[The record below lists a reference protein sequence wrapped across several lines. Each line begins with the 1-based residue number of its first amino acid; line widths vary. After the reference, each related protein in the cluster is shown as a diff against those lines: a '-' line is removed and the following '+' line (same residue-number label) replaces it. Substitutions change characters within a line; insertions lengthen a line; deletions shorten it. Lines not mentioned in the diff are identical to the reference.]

1 MRSKTQ
7 VAPQTLSN
15 WFVVHFI
22 ADLLFAVPMMLI
34 PEQFLS
40 WLGWQTIDPIATRL
54 VAAALFGIG
63 IESWL
68 GRNASLDTFKNMLN
82 LKIIW
87 SLGAVVGIGVSLIG
101 GAQGSPL
108 MGWLVFTIFL
118 AFNILWVYW
127 RVKLQGLTSSR
138 PHDLDLP

>member
-1 MRSKTQ
+1 MPPK
-7 VAPQTLSN
+7 PQAVPQALST
-15 WFVVHFI
+15 WFSIHFI
-22 ADLLFAVPMMLI
+22 VDMLFAIPMMLF
-34 PEQFLS
+34 PQQFLG
-40 WLGWQTIDPIATRL
+40 WLGWQTVDPIATRL

-68 GRNASLDTFKNMLN
+68 GRNASPDTFKNMLN

-87 SLGAVVGIGVSLIG
+87 SLGAVLGIGISLLG

-108 MGWLVFTIFL
+108 MGWLVFAVFL
-118 AFNILWVYW
+118 VFNGVWVYW
-127 RVKLQGLTSSR
+127 RIKVHSLSPSR